1 MFLYGDYNDSM
12 TLDDTQQTRLDDLRF
27 MLGESAGN
35 LAFALDQITDSM
47 AMINQHAVYCRV
59 EKGPRVGQPPMD
71 VVGILQTLG
80 LTKEL
85 LQQTIDSVRVDK
97 KQK

>member
-1 MFLYGDYNDSM
+1 M

-47 AMINQHAVYCRV
+47 AMINQHGVYCRV
-59 EKGPRVGQPPMD
+59 EKGPRAGQPPLD
-71 VVGILQTLG
+71 VVGVLQTLG
-80 LTKEL
+80 FAKEL
-85 LQQTIDSVRVDK
+85 LQSTVQSLREDRR
-97 KQK
+97 